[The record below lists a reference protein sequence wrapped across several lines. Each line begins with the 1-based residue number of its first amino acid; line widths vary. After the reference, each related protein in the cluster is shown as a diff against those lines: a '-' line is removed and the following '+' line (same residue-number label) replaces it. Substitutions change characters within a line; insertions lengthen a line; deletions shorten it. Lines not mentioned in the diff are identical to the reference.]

1 MSQTQRQLRLGAII
15 QGVSSN
21 MSAWRH
27 HSGRVRGGTPTAFDD
42 FVDQVIPLLQARGIY
57 RTEYEGETLREHL
70 GLAEPLN
77 QFAVRKQQVHA
88 LSGGIY

>member
-42 FVDQVIPLLQARGIY
+42 FVDQVIPLLQARAYI
-57 RTEYEGETLREHL
+57 
-70 GLAEPLN
+70 
-77 QFAVRKQQVHA
+77 VRNMKAKRCVC
-88 LSGGIY
+88 I